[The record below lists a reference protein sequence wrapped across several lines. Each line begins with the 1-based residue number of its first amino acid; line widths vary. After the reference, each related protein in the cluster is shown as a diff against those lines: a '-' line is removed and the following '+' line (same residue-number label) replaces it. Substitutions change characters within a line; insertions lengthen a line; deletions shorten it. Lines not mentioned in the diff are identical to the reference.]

1 LGRPRV
7 AIREDELPIALA
19 FVVMLAFAGV
29 VAPQS
34 DTFFHLRTGAYIWQS
49 RAIPTTEPFSH
60 TFRGRPW
67 ANHEWLSQLVFYAA
81 YAAGGP
87 LLLTLLCGAC
97 VVIAVLASWTMT
109 RGDPAIRTLF
119 LLSLMLVTA
128 AEWAVRPQAMS
139 LALLML
145 AMWLVL
151 RDRIEWLPLLIA
163 AWANAHAV
171 AVLGVVAA
179 CVNAFEA
186 VAWSRHRRRRA
197 MIVAASCVVA
207 PMATPLG
214 WHYWQRVAQT
224 VAEARQI
231 GIYEYRSSFADGT
244 SFPFWLML
252 GALVAVLAGRVRHFS
267 AWDRSDRLLVLVAC
281 VLAVAAVLSHRN
293 QASFALMATP
303 AIARLLYGPG
313 SRKTA
318 PLGPAGYAV
327 LAVAVVIAAGAVAYQ
342 WRNGGAALG
351 WRPVSPEAAAAI
363 RNCPKPM
370 YNQYQDGGILMW
382 FVPEQPNFVDGR
394 VEAYPLDFLLRE
406 WQAGAGGPYKD
417 LLQEY
422 GVRCA
427 VATTGSFMAR
437 ALDADATMTLR
448 YRDQRWSVFERASG
462 DGR

>member
-1 LGRPRV
+1 MSDLGRQRF
-7 AIREDELPIALA
+7 ALREDELPIALG

-34 DTFFHLRTGAYIWQS
+34 DTFFHLRTGEYIWQS
-49 RAIPTTEPFSH
+49 KAIPTTEPFSH

-87 LLLTLLCGAC
+87 LLLTLLCGAS

-109 RGDPAIRTLF
+109 RGDPAIRTLC

-151 RDRIEWLPLLIA
+151 WDRIEWLPLLIA

-171 AVLGVVAA
+171 VVLGVVAA

-186 VAWSRHRRRRA
+186 VAWSRHRRHRA
-197 MIVAASCVVA
+197 MIVAALCVVA

-252 GALVAVLAGRVRHFS
+252 GALIAVLAGRVRNFS
-267 AWDRSDRLLVLVAC
+267 AWDRSDRLLVLMAG
-281 VLAVAAVLSHRN
+281 VLAAAAVLSHRN

-303 AIARLLYGPG
+303 AIARLLHAPG
-313 SRKTA
+313 SRKTS
-318 PLGPAGYAV
+318 PLGPAGYAA
-327 LAVAVVIAAGAVAYQ
+327 LAVAVLIAAGA
-342 WRNGGAALG
+342 
-351 WRPVSPEAAAAI
+351 
-363 RNCPKPM
+363 
-370 YNQYQDGGILMW
+370 
-382 FVPEQPNFVDGR
+382 
-394 VEAYPLDFLLRE
+394 
-406 WQAGAGGPYKD
+406 
-417 LLQEY
+417 
-422 GVRCA
+422 
-427 VATTGSFMAR
+427 
-437 ALDADATMTLR
+437 
-448 YRDQRWSVFERASG
+448 
-462 DGR
+462 